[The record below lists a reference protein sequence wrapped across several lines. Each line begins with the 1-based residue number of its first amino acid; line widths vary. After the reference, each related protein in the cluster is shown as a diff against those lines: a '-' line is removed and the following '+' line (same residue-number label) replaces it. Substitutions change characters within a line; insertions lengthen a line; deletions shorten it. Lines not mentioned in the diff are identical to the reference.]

1 MFHVAWSQM
10 FAFTMSPV
18 ELIVRGTLVYFFLFL
33 LFRFVVHRDVGGLG
47 VSDLLLLVIISDASQ
62 NAMAGEYKS
71 VSDGFVLIGT
81 LVGWSLILN
90 FLSFRFRAFRRFVL
104 PRPICLVRDGVKIA
118 KNLHRELI
126 TDDELAEM
134 LREHEVED
142 IADVKRA
149 FLEPD
154 GQITV
159 IRRRRG
165 ARGAS

>member
-10 FAFTMSPV
+10 FAFTVSPV

-33 LFRFVVHRDVGGLG
+33 LFRFIVHRDVGGLG

-81 LVGWSLILN
+81 LVGWSLALN
-90 FLSFRFRAFRRFVL
+90 YLSFRFRGFRRFVL
-104 PRPICLVRDGVKIA
+104 PRPICLVKDGVKID
-118 KNLHRELI
+118 KNLRRELI

-134 LREHEVED
+134 LREHEVEHLE
-142 IADVKRA
+142 DVRRA
-149 FLEPD
+149 YLEPD

-159 IRRRRG
+159 IRRRHG
-165 ARGAS
+165 ARGEA